1 MKHFQVVMPMFHF
14 WGKESWGPETLE
26 QTGKAKQ
33 SARNRRGGK
42 PTQIIVS
49 TMCYAP
55 PSVIYK
61 YHLICCS
68 TTFRAANLHF
78 PGNLR
83 VRKHLIVP
91 KIHTLWGTEPV
102 PKRNL
107 NTNLELFIIQVFF
120 NLLAVTDHSH
130 KFYRIHVK
138 QCILKF
144 FSN

>member
-61 YHLICCS
+61 YLICCS
-68 TTFRAANLHF
+68 TTLRAANLHF